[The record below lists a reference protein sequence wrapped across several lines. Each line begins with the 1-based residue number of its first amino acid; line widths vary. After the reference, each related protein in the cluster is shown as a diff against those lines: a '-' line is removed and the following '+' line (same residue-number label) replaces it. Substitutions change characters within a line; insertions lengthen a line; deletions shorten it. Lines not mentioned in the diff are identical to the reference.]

1 MSVIPSPPIAQNSI
15 PESDT
20 KPAPIPVLNGAL
32 SPLGVDLE
40 ANTEY
45 CVIVSESF
53 LHAGICRCGQ
63 SKAFPLCD
71 GAHAAYNKA
80 NGTKIIPLLVTK
92 ESHGEA
98 VFVCQ
103 CGHAQD
109 FPFWYNTIV
118 E

>member
-1 MSVIPSPPIAQNSI
+1 M
-15 PESDT
+15 
-20 KPAPIPVLNGAL
+20 
-32 SPLGVDLE
+32 
-40 ANTEY
+40 
-45 CVIVSESF
+45 
-53 LHAGICRCGQ
+53 
-63 SKAFPLCD
+63 CD